1 MVRLIAAAA
10 LAGAFSL
17 PVLAPAFA
25 QVPTADTNPAAAHA
39 GSYSVEPGHT
49 RVLFSINHMGF
60 TTYYGNFTGV
70 SGTLKLDPK
79 KPAASSVEVSIP
91 TASVSTTNTVLD
103 GELKAADWFD
113 AAKYPAITFKSTK
126 ITPTGHGG
134 AKITGDLTMHGVT
147 KPVVLT
153 AKFNAGGV
161 NPLDHNYTVGFDATT
176 TLKRSA
182 FGVAK
187 YVPLVG
193 DEVTV
198 TISAAF
204 EQK

>member
-1 MVRLIAAAA
+1 MVRILAIAV
-10 LAGAFSL
+10 LASAFSL
-17 PVLAPAFA
+17 SAAA
-25 QVPTADTNPAAAHA
+25 QVPGVDTTPADAH
-39 GSYSVEPGHT
+39 GGTYSVEPAHT

-60 TTYYGNFTGV
+60 STYYGNFTGV

-79 KPAASSVEVSIP
+79 KPAESSVSVSIP
-91 TASVSTTNTVLD
+91 TGSVSTTNTVLD

-126 ITPTGHGG
+126 VTPTGHGT
-134 AKITGDLTMHGVT
+134 AKIAGELTLHGVT

-161 NPLDHNYTVGFDATT
+161 NPLDHAYTVGFDATT

-182 FGVAK
+182 YGVSK